1 MILSDATL
9 KYKGYDPRD
18 LKHKSTKRICCSCD
32 ECGRVRWVAKQ
43 GYRSLCNS
51 CKQIGNKNPM
61 FGVHRYGKD
70 APNYGKYLSKDH
82 KDKISKSNRNKFK
95 SNIHKINIKNNHAD
109 FRGDNNPNWK
119 GGLPLRDHVLP
130 EVQCTKLNK
139 KFNNS
144 EFHHLSKSYGVY
156 IPKELH
162 EHFYHNMKSN
172 QGMDEMSI
180 LSFQFI
186 KGEL

>member
-1 MILSDATL
+1 MILRNATI
-9 KYKGYDPRD
+9 KYSGINPDSLTKGS
-18 LKHKSTKRICCSCD
+18 HKRICVSCD
-32 ECGRVRWVAKQ
+32 QCGKVRWLPYKNYVRYNHN
-43 GYRSLCNS
+43 GIDLCHHCTLIGKNNPNYGNGN
-51 CKQIGNKNPM
+51 KIRGNKNP
-61 FGVHRYGKD
+61 FYGKHHSD
-70 APNYGKYLSKDH
+70 ETKRNHSKFM
-82 KDKISKSNRNKFK
+82 SNRLGEN
-95 SNIHKINIKNNHAD
+95 SS
-109 FRGDNNPNWK
+109 NWK